1 MDSVARDRL
10 REVAWEQDDPDID
23 SDLDEGDRI
32 RVEGEEDS
40 SGGLGTSV
48 EEEVGAGSVVEEGVE
63 GAEVGSDEAGAR
75 HFGDRPA
82 GDVVEGEVK
91 RVGGD
96 MASGRLD
103 LAEVHMVMED
113 IVVGPENSAAEPIVS
128 GKIREDILL
137 EMIEGDKLIV
147 PHHTAQRADWEGEGM
162 DPD

>member
-1 MDSVARDRL
+1 M
-10 REVAWEQDDPDID
+10 AWEEDGPDKD
-23 SDLDEGDRI
+23 SDLDEGDSV

-48 EEEVGAGSVVEEGVE
+48 AEGVSAGSVVEGGVE
-63 GAEVGSDEAGAR
+63 GAEVGFDEAGAR
-75 HFGDRPA
+75 HFGDRHA
-82 GDVVEGEVK
+82 GDAVEGEVK
-91 RVGGD
+91 RVEGD

-113 IVVGPENSAAEPIVS
+113 IVVVLGNSVAEPIVS
-128 GKIREDILL
+128 GKMREDILL

-147 PHHTAQRADWEGEGM
+147 PHHMAQRADWEGEGM

>member
-10 REVAWEQDDPDID
+10 RVVAWEQDDLDKG
-23 SDLDEGDRI
+23 SDLDERDSV

-48 EEEVGAGSVVEEGVE
+48 AEGVSAGSVVEEGVE

-75 HFGDRPA
+75 HFGDRHV
-82 GDVVEGEVK
+82 GEVVEVEVVL
-91 RVGGD
+91 VGGD

-103 LAEVHMVMED
+103 LAEVHTGKED
-113 IVVGPENSAAEPIVS
+113 IVVVPGNSVAEPIVS
-128 GKIREDILL
+128 GKLREDILL
-137 EMIEGDKLIV
+137 EMIEGDKPIV
-147 PHHTAQRADWEGEGM
+147 PSHMAQRVGWEGEGM